1 MKNNTHVFNGILFL
15 VLMFILWIIFFP
27 FDSESRVCESEVE
40 ISNKLLNHLND
51 EMELEK
57 ICDYQNK
64 VLVLNEFNYL
74 DSIYEVTIVK
84 SDKFIREGVDYYSNI
99 ILKTNRDEFI
109 NYFSNLDKNEQ
120 FKIWSFLG
128 ISEYNKNETDSIY
141 TMIDK
146 IYQEK

>member
-1 MKNNTHVFNGILFL
+1 MKNNTHVFYGILFL
-15 VLMFILWIIFFP
+15 VLMFILWIIFFS

-64 VLVLNEFNYL
+64 VLSLNEFNYL

-109 NYFSNLDKNEQ
+109 HYFSNLDKNEQ

-128 ISEYNKNETDSIY
+128 ISEYNKNERDSIY

-146 IYQEK
+146 IYKGK